1 MGESTV
7 ARESTVGEST
17 VASAG
22 IQSLLNLLFNMAE
35 DQAHR
40 GQSPIARALTNTVGG
55 EYEYIHE
62 YRVTNTNTN
71 ICRMPA
77 NDLKTRAPFYLLR
90 TGMVPKLNRYQPV

>member
-40 GQSPIARALTNTVGG
+40 GQSPIAAQEFHNSSG
-55 EYEYIHE
+55 
-62 YRVTNTNTN
+62 
-71 ICRMPA
+71 
-77 NDLKTRAPFYLLR
+77 FR
-90 TGMVPKLNRYQPV
+90 TIWSSCKIVPYSTQFW